1 MQKLIRRIKRF
12 FKRHPKKKR
21 IAGSTL
27 ILKPKDTVSDIANTD
42 LIKDKQDNEGRKK
55 LYQYSKRI
63 TNIITAFS
71 LIWITWSYVLCTIII
86 IRYGNSQS
94 TLESLS
100 TAVCQTILAVLCVYF
115 AKALIETA
123 LEEKNRKDITMK
135 KIDIEAQETLQQ
147 LTTNQIIVPPSSGN
161 YMETNEDDTDGGGA
175 VG

>member
-1 MQKLIRRIKRF
+1 MRNFIMRIRRLFRKPRKRN
-12 FKRHPKKKR
+12 KV
-21 IAGSTL
+21 AGNTL
-27 ILKPKDTVSDIANTD
+27 IVKPKDTASDVANTD
-42 LIKDKQDNEGRKK
+42 LVKNKNDNEGRKK

-71 LIWITWSYVLCTIII
+71 LIWITWSYVLCTVIIFK
-86 IRYGNSQS
+86 YGNSQS

-100 TAVCQTILAVLCVYF
+100 TAVCQTTLAVLCVYF

-123 LEEKNRKDITMK
+123 LEEKNKKDVTLK

-147 LTTNQIIVPPSSGN
+147 LTGNHMVVPPSSSEN
-161 YMETNEDDTDGGGA
+161 YMEGEEDTNGGGA